1 MFRQAEVFV
10 IAEVTRRCRCSL
22 LNQSG
27 FRTLIEQ
34 YFVYL
39 YVDLCELQVC
49 GRYGKKEDTF

>member
-10 IAEVTRRCRCSL
+10 IAEVTRRWRCSL

-34 YFVYL
+34 YFVDL
-39 YVDLCELQVC
+39 YVDLCQLQFC
-49 GRYGKKEDTF
+49 GRYGKEEDTF